1 MMNTGSMPKLLQ
13 GKPKKVKKASKKSIA
28 KQMVKTAAP
37 KGYK

>member
-13 GKPKKVKKASKKSIA
+13 GKPKKVRKASKKSMA
-28 KQMVKTAAP
+28 KRTLKTAAP